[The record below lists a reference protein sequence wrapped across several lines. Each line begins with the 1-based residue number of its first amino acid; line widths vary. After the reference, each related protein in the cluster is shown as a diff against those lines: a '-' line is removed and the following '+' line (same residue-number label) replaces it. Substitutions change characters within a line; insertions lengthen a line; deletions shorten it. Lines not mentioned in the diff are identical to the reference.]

1 MLKIACIDDEKEF
14 RDTISLF
21 IEKYSKEYNLEY
33 HIDYYE
39 NGLSFI
45 FDKRNFYNLLF
56 IFSFCLFFFM
66 CFLSKL

>member
-39 NGLSFI
+39 NG
-45 FDKRNFYNLLF
+45 
-56 IFSFCLFFFM
+56 
-66 CFLSKL
+66 